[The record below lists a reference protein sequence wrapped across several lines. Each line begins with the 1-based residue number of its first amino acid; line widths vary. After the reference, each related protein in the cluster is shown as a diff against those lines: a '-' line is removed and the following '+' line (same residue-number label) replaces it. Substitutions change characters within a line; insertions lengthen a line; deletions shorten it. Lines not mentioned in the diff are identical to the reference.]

1 MTEEEIKNE
10 LADNERIA
18 MKCVCDTLLNY
29 EGRVRNYLAD
39 FVASLCN
46 VEKEKMFSENNS
58 LDVAQARWLFW
69 YAYRYMTG
77 ETYEKIGRISHD
89 TYGKTFT
96 KVGVASS
103 VNKMSVMIEQQPIWK
118 KRWTIVKRII
128 RITNSLIDENTEEP
142 IKIIIPK
149 NANVELKRE

>member
-46 VEKEKMFSENNS
+46 VEKDKMFSENNS

-77 ETYEKIGRISHD
+77 ETYEKIGRLSHD

-118 KRWTIVKRII
+118 KRWAIVKRII

>member
-46 VEKEKMFSENNS
+46 VEKKKMFSENNS

-77 ETYEKIGRISHD
+77 ETYEKIGRLSYD

>member
-77 ETYEKIGRISHD
+77 ETYEKIGRLSYD

-103 VNKMSVMIEQQPIWK
+103 VNKMSVMIEQQPVWK

>member
-77 ETYEKIGRISHD
+77 ETYEKIGRLSYD